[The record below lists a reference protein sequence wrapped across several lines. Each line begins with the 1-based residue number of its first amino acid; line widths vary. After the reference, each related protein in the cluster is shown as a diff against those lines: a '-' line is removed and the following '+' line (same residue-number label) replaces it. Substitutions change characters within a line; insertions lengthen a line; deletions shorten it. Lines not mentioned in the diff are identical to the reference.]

1 MFSPQE
7 VAQNYIQTG
16 KKKAGLSVAKA
27 LLLSFMAGAFI
38 ALAAVGANTVS
49 CTVSNASIAKLVAAC
64 VFPAGLAMVLIAGSE
79 LFTGN
84 TLLLIPLLNKDIRA
98 KQMLRNWI
106 CVYAGNLLGALFV
119 AGLASAGNQWGLFG
133 GQLAVTTI
141 KVALT
146 KVTLGFGPAFML
158 GLACNF
164 LVCIA
169 VWMSFSATT
178 TSGKIIGLFFPIMLF
193 VLCGFEHS
201 IANMYYIP
209 AGIFAAG
216 NPAFAALAAESGLN
230 TAALSWSSFFL
241 DNLLPVTLGN
251 IVAGALISVVYWFC
265 YLHKEKNNHDL

>member
-1 MFSPQE
+1 
-7 VAQNYIQTG
+7 
-16 KKKAGLSVAKA
+16 
-27 LLLSFMAGAFI
+27 
-38 ALAAVGANTVS
+38 
-49 CTVSNASIAKLVAAC
+49 
-64 VFPAGLAMVLIAGSE
+64 
-79 LFTGN
+79 
-84 TLLLIPLLNKDIRA
+84 
-98 KQMLRNWI
+98 
-106 CVYAGNLLGALFV
+106 
-119 AGLASAGNQWGLFG
+119 
-133 GQLAVTTI
+133 
-141 KVALT
+141 
-146 KVTLGFGPAFML
+146 
-158 GLACNF
+158 
-164 LVCIA
+164 
-169 VWMSFSATT
+169 MSFSATT